1 MSEHGLSLFFP
12 VYNDAG
18 TVRIVAEKAVDLLT
32 SITDQWEII
41 IVDDGSP
48 DDAGRIADELAREN
62 RRIRVIHHARNLGYG
77 AAVRSGLAACRFEC
91 ICFTDGDDQYEI
103 EDIRKLMRLSDYYD
117 LVITFRYKKIYSS
130 KRLFI
135 SWIYNKLLR
144 FLFRTTFR
152 DISTGLRLVRK
163 AVIDDLEL
171 RANST
176 FIGAELAIKTML
188 KGYRVGEVG
197 IQTFPRTFG
206 SSSSTSLVSIL
217 ATLRDVWDTYRK
229 VFSDEYD
236 LPKNRLRAHRQAA
249 SGSLKAVNGG
259 KPR

>member
-103 EDIRKLMRLSDYYD
+103 EDIRKNGPGRAGDCSPALPQ
-117 LVITFRYKKIYSS
+117 I
-130 KRLFI
+130 
-135 SWIYNKLLR
+135 
-144 FLFRTTFR
+144 RT
-152 DISTGLRLVRK
+152 
-163 AVIDDLEL
+163 
-171 RANST
+171 
-176 FIGAELAIKTML
+176 
-188 KGYRVGEVG
+188 
-197 IQTFPRTFG
+197 
-206 SSSSTSLVSIL
+206 
-217 ATLRDVWDTYRK
+217 
-229 VFSDEYD
+229 
-236 LPKNRLRAHRQAA
+236 
-249 SGSLKAVNGG
+249 
-259 KPR
+259 